1 MYNTYIV
8 HLQANGKSNRT
19 IHEYINYVK
28 QMLNYIGKPEKEI
41 TIDDLEDWR
50 SSITYLSSNS
60 QRLQIAAVKSYFRFL
75 MQYGVIDTNPA
86 EGMVPPTPKAKEKA
100 CPKSWM
106 LRAMVENAPTRR
118 DKAMIL
124 MFATTGLRFDE
135 LTNIKLSQYLDMEG
149 ESHREI
155 TIVGKGSK
163 PRKVYVNDETKSAI
177 DEYLKNRNTDSD
189 ILFAS
194 HQGNHIKNNNFNQAL
209 KSIAKK
215 AGIPFWQ
222 DVTAHWLRVSFAT
235 IKASEN
241 TPLNY
246 IQAALGHSSIKTTM
260 RYIKNSQ
267 EDINNI
273 MSKTSF

>member
-50 SSITYLSSNS
+50 SSITYLSTNS

-86 EGMVPPTPKAKEKA
+86 EGMVPPIPKAKEKS

-135 LTNIKLSQYLDMEG
+135 LTNIKLSQYLNMEG

-155 TIVGKGSK
+155 AIIGKGSK
-163 PRKVYVNDETKSAI
+163 PRKVYVNDETKAAI

-194 HQGNHIKNNNFNQAL
+194 YQGNHIKNNNFNQAL

-215 AGIPFWQ
+215 AGIPFWK

>member
-8 HLQANGKSNRT
+8 HLQANRKSNRT

-28 QMLNYIGKPEKEI
+28 QMLKYIGKPEKEI

-50 SSITYLSSNS
+50 SSITYLSNNS

-75 MQYGVIDTNPA
+75 VQYGVIDNNPA
-86 EGMVPPTPKAKEKA
+86 EKIIPPIPQAKEKS
-100 CPKSWM
+100 CPESWM
-106 LRAMVENAPTRR
+106 IRAMVENAPTRR

-135 LTNIKLSQYLDMEG
+135 LTNIKLSQYLNMG
-149 ESHREI
+149 GKSCREI
-155 TIVGKGSK
+155 AIVGKGRK
-163 PRKVYVNDETKSAI
+163 PRNVYVNDETKAAI
-177 DEYLKNRNTDSD
+177 DEYLRNRNTDSSL
-189 ILFAS
+189 LFAS
-194 HQGNHIKNNNFNQAL
+194 HQGNQIKNNNFNQAL

-222 DVTAHWLRVSFAT
+222 NVTAHWLRVSFAT
-235 IKASEN
+235 IKAREN
-241 TPLNY
+241 APLKH
-246 IQAALGHSSIKTTM
+246 IQEALGHSHINTTM
-260 RYIKNSQ
+260 LYIKNSQ